1 MKISFI
7 KHKGGVLI
15 PSSEETEELLQKIKN
30 GDEILL
36 DYKPKRNIKFHR
48 QLFALL
54 NLIFQ
59 NQDHY
64 KSIDNILEMCKFKA
78 GYFETIIT
86 HKGEKHYK
94 TKSIAFDEMDNA
106 SFEEFYKKCI
116 DVALELT
123 GIDQEDLEQQIIN
136 FM

>member
-1 MKISFI
+1 M
-7 KHKGGVLI
+7 
-15 PSSEETEELLQKIKN
+15 QKIKN

-48 QLFALL
+48 RLFALL

-59 NQDHY
+59 NQNHY

-86 HKGEKHYK
+86 HKGEKIHYK
-94 TKSIAFDEMDNA
+94 TKSISFDEMDNA

-123 GIDQEDLEQQIIN
+123 GISQKDLEQQIIN

>member
-1 MKISFI
+1 MKLTFI
-7 KHKGGVLI
+7 KTQTGLI
-15 PSSEETEELLQKIKN
+15 PDCDETREILNKVKN
-30 GDEILL
+30 GDGIIL
-36 DYKPKRNIKFHR
+36 DYKPKRSYSFHKK
-48 QLFALL
+48 LFALL
-54 NLIFQ
+54 SLIFQ
-59 NQDHY
+59 NQNHY

-94 TKSIAFDEMDNA
+94 TKSISFDEMDNA

-123 GIDQEDLEQQIIN
+123 GINQEDLEQQIIN

>member
-1 MKISFI
+1 MKLTFI
-7 KHKGGVLI
+7 KTQTGLI
-15 PSSEETEELLQKIKN
+15 PDCDETREIKKKKKN
-30 GDEILL
+30 GDGIIL

-59 NQDHY
+59 NQSHY
-64 KSIDNILEMCKFKA
+64 KSIDNILEIVKFRA
-78 GYFETIIT
+78 GHYETIIT
-86 HKGEKHYK
+86 HLGKKHYK
-94 TKSIAFDEMDNA
+94 TKSISFDEMDNA

-123 GIDQEDLEQQIIN
+123 GINQEDLEQQIIN

>member
-1 MKISFI
+1 MKLTFI
-7 KHKGGVLI
+7 KTQTGLI
-15 PSSEETEELLQKIKN
+15 PDCDETREILKKIKN
-30 GDEILL
+30 GDGVIL
-36 DYKPKRNIKFHR
+36 DYKPKRNFKFHR
-48 QLFALL
+48 RLFALL
-54 NLIFQ
+54 NLIFE
-59 NQDHY
+59 NQDYY

-106 SFEEFYKKCI
+106 EFEKFYSKCI

-123 GIDQEDLEQQIIN
+123 GINQKNLEQQIIN

>member
-1 MKISFI
+1 MKLTFI
-7 KHKGGVLI
+7 KTQSGLI
-15 PSSEETEELLQKIKN
+15 PDCEATIEALKKIKN
-30 GDEILL
+30 GDGVILE
-36 DYKPKRNIKFHR
+36 YKPKRSYLFHKK
-48 QLFALL
+48 LFALL
-54 NLIFQ
+54 NLIFE

-123 GIDQEDLEQQIIN
+123 GINQKDLEQQIIN

>member
-1 MKISFI
+1 MKLTFI
-7 KHKGGVLI
+7 KTQTGLI
-15 PSSEETEELLQKIKN
+15 PDCDETREILNKVKN
-30 GDEILL
+30 GDGIIL

-48 QLFALL
+48 RLFALL

-59 NQDHY
+59 NQNHY

-94 TKSIAFDEMDNA
+94 AKSISFDEMDNA

-123 GIDQEDLEQQIIN
+123 GISQEDLEQQIIN

>member
-1 MKISFI
+1 MKLTFI
-7 KHKGGVLI
+7 KTQTGLI
-15 PSSEETEELLQKIKN
+15 PDCEATIEALKKIKN
-30 GDEILL
+30 GDGVIL
-36 DYKPKRNIKFHR
+36 DYKPKRNILFHKK
-48 QLFALL
+48 LFALL
-54 NLIFQ
+54 NLIFE
-59 NQDHY
+59 NQDYY
-64 KSIDNILEMCKFKA
+64 KSIDNILEMCKFRA

-94 TKSIAFDEMDNA
+94 TKSISFDEMDNA

-123 GIDQEDLEQQIIN
+123 GINQKDLEQQIIN